1 MPSTMSRCIL
11 PGKRME
17 PRRAWTRMSHV
28 GNESDLFIPS
38 CYGDR
43 TKKAI
48 QLAFS
53 LNAQATVIQN
63 TSGQAEEPPSEQLNL
78 IKKIIDNE
86 EDQN

>member
-1 MPSTMSRCIL
+1 
-11 PGKRME
+11 ME

-78 IKKIIDNE
+78 IKKIIGNE
-86 EDQN
+86 EDRN